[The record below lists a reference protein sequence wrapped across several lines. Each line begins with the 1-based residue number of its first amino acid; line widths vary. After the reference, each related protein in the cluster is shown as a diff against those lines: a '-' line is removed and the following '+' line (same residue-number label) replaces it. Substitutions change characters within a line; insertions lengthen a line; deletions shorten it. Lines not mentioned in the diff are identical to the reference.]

1 MYSFLF
7 FYTELTQFLCYVT
20 GSYST
25 ISNNIEVLFTEEGVF
40 FASTCSRVLEL
51 PLSIKEYDVFS
62 FSLKAVISGPQQFNT
77 I

>member
-40 FASTCSRVLEL
+40 STCSRVLEL

-62 FSLKAVISGPQQFNT
+62 SSLKAVISGTQQFNT